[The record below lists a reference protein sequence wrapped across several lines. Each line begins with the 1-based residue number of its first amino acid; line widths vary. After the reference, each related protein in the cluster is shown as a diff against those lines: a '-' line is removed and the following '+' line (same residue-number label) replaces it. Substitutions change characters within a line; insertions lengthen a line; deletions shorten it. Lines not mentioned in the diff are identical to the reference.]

1 MANIITARSTNSG
14 RLERWLGAEGAEAMS
29 RNMRGWYGP
38 PILLADIPG
47 AVWAT
52 GDGDFIGPIKAG
64 AHTTLFDYV
73 RGRER
78 RVMREFARRQ
88 RGKMNAG
95 FASLSDL
102 ISEATTG
109 GKRQDFWFNKVGT
122 ASAAAGQ
129 PMSLWNVGNFPAAG
143 GTGGAAPAGTL
154 LTRTSTGALGQVNPT
169 GGDTLHMTYGMLT
182 STTANALM
190 VYDRMWHCTYNHASA
205 TSTTITID
213 SGNGVGR
220 YNSTTPGD
228 YNYAGGNFISGEV
241 TTVLSATAHNITI
254 TYQDQA
260 NNTAEAAAA
269 YAAPVSAAA
278 NRIPLVSPNWFLP
291 LNSGDSGVKDITNI
305 SQSTITSVTGVSNFW
320 IGHPLFMLTCPL
332 ANIPGILDGINSA
345 FSLVRIIDDACIAF
359 LELPKTATTATTFN
373 GQITLVAG

>member
-1 MANIITARSTNSG
+1 MNIIRNRSTHSDKI
-14 RLERWLGAEGAEAMS
+14 EAWLGTTATNAMS
-29 RNMRGWYGP
+29 NHMRGWYGD

-47 AVWAT
+47 AVHVT

-64 AHTTLFDYV
+64 KATTLLDHI
-73 RGRER
+73 RSKER
-78 RVMREFARRQ
+78 RIMRNWAKRNALT
-88 RGKMNAG
+88 MNAG
-95 FASLSDL
+95 FSSLSDL

-122 ASAAAGQ
+122 AAGASGQ

-143 GTGGAAPAGTL
+143 GSGGAAPNGTV
-154 LTRTSTGALGQVNPT
+154 TTNASTGALPFTNAA

-182 STTANALM
+182 ASVANAIM
-190 VYDRMWHCTYNHASA
+190 VYDRLWHCTYNHATA
-205 TSTTITID
+205 TSTTVTIN
-213 SGNGVGR
+213 SGSGVTR
-220 YNSTTPGD
+220 YASTTPGNPD
-228 YNYAGGNFISGEV
+228 YAGGNFICGEV
-241 TTVLSATAHNITI
+241 TTALSGTAHNITI

-278 NRIPLVSPNWFLP
+278 NRLTLASPNWFMR
-291 LNSGDSGVKDITNI
+291 LNSGDTGVINITNI
-305 SQSTITSVTGVSNFW
+305 SQSTITSVTGVSNFF

-345 FSLVRIIDDACIAF
+345 FSLVRIFDNACLAM
-359 LELPKTATTATTFN
+359 LELPKTATTATTYS
-373 GQITLVAG
+373 GQITLVSG